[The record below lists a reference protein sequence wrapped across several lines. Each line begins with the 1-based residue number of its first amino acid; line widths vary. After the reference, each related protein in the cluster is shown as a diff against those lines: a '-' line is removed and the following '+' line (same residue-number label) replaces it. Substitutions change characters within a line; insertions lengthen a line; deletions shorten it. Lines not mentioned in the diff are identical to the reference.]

1 MIKKR
6 RVFLA
11 MFLALAVMLQ
21 YSFMPQT
28 FMSYAE
34 ESSEGNKTETS
45 EPAPEPKADPAPA
58 PKADP
63 APAPKAD
70 PAPAPKADPA
80 PAKSSSS
87 SSSASSSTSSSSS
100 SPSSSSSSATP
111 SSSNASS
118 DSGAGSSD
126 SGSADNGSAP
136 STDNSAAPTT
146 DNGEASAAD
155 SNSAASADS
164 NSAASADSNNT
175 PADKPSDKGDS
186 KPVSNEGSADAT
198 PATTTDEVK
207 SQQTKQQSNA
217 TEAKAGSPILVNAAT
232 NAKADPAPA
241 ADELT
246 LHITNILYTKG
257 RSENGHAVAYEDTFV
272 LVKGQTKLSTGFI
285 NKAGGKNTTAGGL
298 GYTYKF
304 LNEFVLTDKDGA
316 PVYQDS
322 TTGLL
327 TVKKVNYKGDGTAV
341 VTFSDNS
348 TQTISGN
355 DVYISPVYKATANWY
370 LNYKYIDNI
379 STGGGSWSNKDAVV
393 EFKHT
398 FTNPED
404 KSPSLTEGEY
414 SFRYWQ
420 NDETKEKYLD
430 VTDPDSPSESVYGS
444 AELKQGETKNVNVY
458 AFWQPA
464 LSVIYNVLGEV
475 ADTVKNT
482 DGIDVK
488 VYDKTAESTVDNVT
502 FTGWYDAD
510 GNRLDEELVY
520 KAPEITK
527 DANSTLTYN
536 VFAKYATSRSVKKVW
551 DDADNVDGI
560 RSGSVT
566 VQLYA
571 NGEPTGKMITLNDE
585 NSWEAVFADLDAYD
599 ADNKLIEYTI
609 NEEAIPSGYS
619 AKIDVD
625 GIAYTITNTHVPT
638 PAPAPGGGGTNPDP
652 TDDPTPGPGTDPSGT
667 DPSGTDSS
675 DDPTSTG
682 GSGTTGS
689 NGGGNGGGTTILT
702 GAAGTVNPGNPGA
715 TGINKPATTVIDE
728 PEPPLAIN
736 AYWAFINLL
745 CAIAT
750 ALLSLIML
758 VRYFGKRH
766 EEDEETGEETEIK
779 RKGGVRLASIIPAVA
794 AIIAFILT
802 EDMTNPMI
810 MVDKWTL
817 LMVVILAAQIVVAII
832 AKTKKHDDQ
841 AETVETAEAT
851 A

>member
-45 EPAPEPKADPAPA
+45 EPSPE
-58 PKADP
+58 
-63 APAPKAD
+63 PKAD

-87 SSSASSSTSSSSS
+87 SSSSASSSTSSSSTS
-100 SPSSSSSSATP
+100 SSNASSSSSTS

-126 SGSADNGSAP
+126 SSSSDSGS
-136 STDNSAAPTT
+136 APTT
-146 DNGEASAAD
+146 DNSETPADTSAAPAADTSAASAD
-155 SNSAASADS
+155 GNSTASADS

-175 PADKPSDKGDS
+175 PADKPSNKSDS
-186 KPVSNEGSADAT
+186 KLVSNEGSADAT
-198 PATTTDEVK
+198 PATTTDEGN

-217 TEAKAGSPILVNAAT
+217 TESKAGSPTLVTAAT

-257 RSENGHAVAYEDTFV
+257 KSVNGHAVAYEDTFV

-379 STGGGSWSNKDAVV
+379 STGSGSWSNADAVV

-430 VTDPDSPSESVYGS
+430 ITDPDSPSESVYGS

-510 GNRLDEELVY
+510 GNRLDEALVY

-551 DDADNVDGI
+551 DDADNIDGL

-599 ADNKLIEYTI
+599 NDNKLIEYTI
-609 NEEAIPSGYS
+609 SEEAIPSGYS

-638 PAPAPGGGGTNPDP
+638 PAPAPGGGGTDPDP
-652 TDDPTPGPGTDPSGT
+652 TDDPTPGTDP
-667 DPSGTDSS
+667 DPS
-675 DDPTSTG
+675 DDPTPTG
-682 GSGTTGS
+682 GSNGGTAGG

-702 GAAGTVNPGNPGA
+702 GAAGTVNPGNPVP
-715 TGINKPATTVIDE
+715 TGINDPATTVIDD

-736 AYWAFINLL
+736 AYWALINLL

-750 ALLSLIML
+750 ALLSIIML

-817 LMVVILAAQIVVAII
+817 LMVVILAVQVIVAII
-832 AKTKKHDDQ
+832 AKTKKRDDEGD
-841 AETVETAEAT
+841 AVEAAEAT

>member
-6 RVFLA
+6 RMFLA

-45 EPAPEPKADPAPA
+45 EPSPEPKADPAPA

-87 SSSASSSTSSSSS
+87 SSSSASSSN
-100 SPSSSSSSATP
+100 A

-126 SGSADNGSAP
+126 SGSSDSGS
-136 STDNSAAPTT
+136 APTT
-146 DNGEASAAD
+146 DNSEVPADTSAAPAAD
-155 SNSAASADS
+155 NSAASADG

-186 KPVSNEGSADAT
+186 KPVSSEGSADAT

-379 STGGGSWSNKDAVV
+379 STGSGSWSNADAVV

-638 PAPAPGGGGTNPDP
+638 PAPAPGGGGTDPDP
-652 TDDPTPGPGTDPSGT
+652 TDDPTPGPGTNPSGT
-667 DPSGTDSS
+667 DPS
-675 DDPTSTG
+675 DDPTPTG
-682 GSGTTGS
+682 GSNGGTAGG

-702 GAAGTVNPGNPGA
+702 GAAGTVNPGNPVP
-715 TGINKPATTVIDE
+715 TGINDPATTVIDD

-736 AYWAFINLL
+736 AYWALINLL

-750 ALLSLIML
+750 ALLSIIML

-817 LMVVILAAQIVVAII
+817 LMVVILAVQIVVAII